1 MKYCRWGVNMVSVH
15 LLCMSMVNMLF
26 TINYYVPKQQLDI
39 YQSTIKY
46 PGVNQDLN
54 ILLII
59 EKGFHLVSTLLE
71 FKIFSFKNSAKM
83 LKR

>member
-1 MKYCRWGVNMVSVH
+1 MVSVH
-15 LLCMSMVNMLF
+15 LLCVSMVNMLF
-26 TINYYVPKQQLDI
+26 TINYYIPKQQFVI

-46 PGVNQDLN
+46 PGVNRDLN

-59 EKGFHLVSTLLE
+59 AKGFHLVHTLLE

-83 LKR
+83 FER